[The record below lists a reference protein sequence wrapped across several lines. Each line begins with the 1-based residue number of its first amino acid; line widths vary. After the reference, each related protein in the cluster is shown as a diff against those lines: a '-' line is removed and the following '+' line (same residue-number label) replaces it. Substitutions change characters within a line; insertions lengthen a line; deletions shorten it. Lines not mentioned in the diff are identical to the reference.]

1 MFFTEEI
8 APRTLPWTP
17 KVRSKDLETFL
28 DYTRMKFVGYT
39 LEDDNTTLAG
49 LPNPIHE
56 SVRTLRKHMYKSLA
70 EVQIER
76 EDLINRYPVSKQEA
90 PINQTPAEIL
100 YQNILP
106 ALPQYMIALLKILLA
121 AAPTS
126 KAKTDSI
133 NIMTDVLP
141 EEMP

>member
-1 MFFTEEI
+1 MGF
-8 APRTLPWTP
+8 
-17 KVRSKDLETFL
+17 
-28 DYTRMKFVGYT
+28 T
-39 LEDDNTTLAG
+39 LEDDRTTLAG
-49 LPNPIHE
+49 LPQPIHE
-56 SVRTLRKHMYKSLA
+56 GMDILQKHMYKSLA

-76 EDLINRYPVSKQEA
+76 EEDIAKN
-90 PINQTPAEIL
+90 PISRPERGVEQTPAELL
-100 YQNILP
+100 YHSMLP
-106 ALPQYMIALLKILLA
+106 SLPQYMIALLKILLA